1 MSAPVSNTEAPDLLA
16 GRPLSN
22 LDQED
27 IDRYSRHLL
36 LDEVGL
42 DGQRRL
48 KSSSVLCVGAGGLG
62 SPLALYLAAAGVG
75 RIGLVDFDVVE
86 KSNLQRQILHGTS
99 TLGQSKLES
108 ARLRILDLN
117 PRCAVSLHPVAL
129 SSDNALEILS
139 DYDVVVDGTD
149 NFPTRYLVNDACVML
164 GKPLI
169 YGSIYKFE
177 GQASVFNYRGGPNYR
192 DLYPEPPPP
201 GLVPSCAE
209 GGVLGVLPGV
219 IGCIQATETLK
230 VLLGRGDTLSGRLL
244 LYDALAMRFQELG
257 LSRDPSAP
265 AIDRLIDYHQFC
277 GPKPTVSS
285 QESPL
290 SEPFVRLSVLE
301 TKARLDAGWTPFVL
315 DVRKP
320 HEAQISSLD
329 ITDLLRPHEQ
339 ILAGD
344 LDGIPTDRPIAVLC
358 RSGGRSA
365 RVAAALVAAGWTNV
379 TNIEGGINGWATQVD
394 PTLPTY

>member
-1 MSAPVSNTEAPDLLA
+1 MSSPGTGSQDVLA
-16 GRPLSN
+16 GRPLPD
-22 LDQED
+22 LDRDEVS
-27 IDRYSRHLL
+27 RYSRHLL
-36 LDEVGL
+36 LEDVGME
-42 DGQRRL
+42 GQRRL
-48 KSSSVLCVGAGGLG
+48 KASAVLCVGAGGLG

-86 KSNLQRQILHGTS
+86 ESNLQRQILHGTS
-99 TLGQSKLES
+99 TVGQPKLDS
-108 ARLRILDLN
+108 ARQRILDLN
-117 PRCAVSLHPVAL
+117 PRCTVVPHPVAL
-129 SSDNALEILS
+129 SSDNALSVLA

-149 NFPTRYLVNDACVML
+149 NFPTRYLVNDACVLL

-177 GQASVFNYRGGPNYR
+177 GQASVFNYQGGPNYR
-192 DLYPEPPPP
+192 DLYPQPPPP

-257 LSRDPSAP
+257 LGRDPTAP
-265 AIDRLIDYHQFC
+265 PIERLIDYHQFC
-277 GPKPTVSS
+277 GAPTEAPTP
-285 QESPL
+285 ESAMTA
-290 SEPFVRLSVLE
+290 SFARLSVLE
-301 TKARLDAGWTPFVL
+301 VKARLDAGWRPFVL

-320 HEAQISSLD
+320 HEAQISSLG
-329 ITDLLRPHEQ
+329 ITDLLRPHEEL
-339 ILAGD
+339 LAGN
-344 LDGIPTDRPIAVLC
+344 LEGVPVDRPIAVLC

-365 RVAAALVAAGWTNV
+365 RVAAALVAAGWGDV
-379 TNIEGGINGWATQVD
+379 TNIEGGINGWAAQID
-394 PTLPTY
+394 PSLPTY